1 MLKVM
6 RLLFTRGGNAHV
18 YRKKKKSTHTHT
30 HKQKQGVR
38 ERKKQNG
45 KTTKQMCQRKENS
58 SICSSLSWGI
68 CIREEATR
76 VKKKNE

>member
-30 HKQKQGVR
+30 QTKTGSER
-38 ERKKQNG
+38 EKKTEWKND
-45 KTTKQMCQRKENS
+45 KTNVPKK
-58 SICSSLSWGI
+58 
-68 CIREEATR
+68 RE
-76 VKKKNE
+76 